1 MFATTPIPVPRT
13 EAAAEPME
21 RTLGPMLTA
30 AAADTPVIPAP
41 AAVTAMDT
49 APPMA
54 MLWAVANK
62 LPATTFPIPACI
74 PAAAVPD
81 REFQLV
87 NANGSDFGF
96 SCIWTRS

>member
-13 EAAAEPME
+13 ETAAEPME
-21 RTLGPMLTA
+21 KTLGPKLTA
-30 AAADTPVIPAP
+30 AAAVAPVIPAP
-41 AAVTAMDT
+41 TTVTATGT

-54 MLWAVANK
+54 ILWAVANK

-81 REFQLV
+81 REF
-87 NANGSDFGF
+87 
-96 SCIWTRS
+96 